1 MAQLENDI
9 LARLHSAIEN
19 WRDEILAAQDGLTR
33 QIEGASVQ
41 LDTLSEVLAAS
52 TGAATVTARIEA
64 LNRELES
71 RDETLAEA
79 TRRAADLEQSLDDL
93 YDEMTR
99 LRPLEARNEAL
110 SNELEELRRDAEAK
124 GAELEQRQARI
135 REIEQ
140 ALAAASQPAEQN
152 VSTSALNKELARLE
166 DEKAE
171 AVERAV
177 QLQAE
182 LERARAK
189 ARTAGTELEAAQR
202 EIERLKRSLADH
214 FTSAPG
220 QTPASVPPD
229 KKVGELENEINRLTS
244 ELETAVSARESLRE
258 QLEELRSGD
267 GAGGNDTLEEAHA
280 EIASLEMLLEQHR
293 RRGDEDAERIA
304 KLQNAVIKLQ
314 SNFDSL
320 RRQTKTAESGAVEH
334 IAALEAQNASN
345 QAMLEDARAQ
355 IDGLKQRVADTEQ
368 AMQDLRAR
376 NGVLRETL
384 AERER
389 ADLASTQHI
398 VQLGETVTRLESEL
412 EQLGGGDVKSTRQ
425 LEEELEA
432 LRSERDWQAQTLEE
446 ARWEIDSLN
455 EALAASGKGGAGAGD
470 KDNMAQALVRKTELE
485 NEVRG
490 LKDRLGELE
499 ETNRRLQQEVDDHAR
514 MEEVRTRQNRIA
526 LVALDADRRPR
537 MMGSIL
543 LAAGVITEEQLEEA
557 LGDQLDM
564 PDKLLGAILLEK
576 GYVDEH
582 DIAQVIASQLQI
594 PFMPLGEETVSPEA
608 AGLLDSK
615 FCVMHMCVP
624 LRATPDLL
632 VVAMANPLD
641 GDALEKIE
649 SGTTRRVMPVVATPS
664 DVSSVV
670 ENIFGG
676 Y

>member
-1 MAQLENDI
+1 MAQLENEI
-9 LARLHSAIEN
+9 LARLHSAIKN

-41 LDTLSEVLAAS
+41 LDTLSEILAAS
-52 TGAATVTARIEA
+52 TGAATVTERIET
-64 LNRELES
+64 LNRELAA

-79 TRRAADLEQSLDDL
+79 TQRATDLEQSLNDL

-124 GAELEQRQARI
+124 GAELEQ
-135 REIEQ
+135 
-140 ALAAASQPAEQN
+140 ALAAAAQPPEQD
-152 VSTSALNKELARLE
+152 VSASALNKELARLE
-166 DEKAE
+166 DEKEE

-189 ARTAGTELEAAQR
+189 ARTFGTELETAQR
-202 EIERLKRSLADH
+202 EIERLKSSLADH
-214 FTSAPG
+214 FTSSPS
-220 QTPASVPPD
+220 QTPDSVLPD
-229 KKVGELENEINRLTS
+229 KKMGELENEVNRLTS
-244 ELETAVSARESLRE
+244 ELEAAVSARESLRE

-267 GAGGNDTLEEAHA
+267 GAGGNDTIEEAHA
-280 EIASLEMLLEQHR
+280 EIASLEKLLEQHR

-320 RRQTKTAESGAVEH
+320 RRQTKTAEPGAAEH
-334 IAALEAQNASN
+334 IQALEAQNASN
-345 QAMLEDARAQ
+345 ETMLEDARTQ
-355 IDGLKQRVADTEQ
+355 IDALKQRVADTEQ
-368 AMQDLRAR
+368 VMQDLRAR
-376 NGVLRETL
+376 NGMLRETL

-389 ADLASTQHI
+389 VHLASTQHI

-412 EQLGGGDVKSTRQ
+412 EQLRGGDVKSTRQ
-425 LEEELEA
+425 LEDELEA
-432 LRSERDWQAQTLEE
+432 LRSERDWQAQALEE
-446 ARWEIDSLN
+446 ARWEVDSLN
-455 EALAASGKGGAGAGD
+455 EAMAASSKGGAGD
-470 KDNMAQALVRKTELE
+470 KDGMAQAMVRNTELQ
-485 NEVRG
+485 NEIRG

-499 ETNRRLQQEVDDHAR
+499 ETNRRLQQEVDGHAKR
-514 MEEVRTRQNRIA
+514 EEVRNRQNRIA

-543 LAAGVITEEQLEEA
+543 LAAGVISEEQLEEA

-564 PDKLLGAILLEK
+564 PDKLLGSILLER

-615 FCVMHMCVP
+615 FCAMHMCVP

-649 SGTTRRVMPVVATPS
+649 SGTTRRVMPVVATPK
-664 DVSSVV
+664 DVSSVI